1 MPATDAKGPIVRQKR
16 LSGLVNVSK
25 VYPVLL
31 DKIEIVHKVV
41 HSEHVPFHRGVWKGK
56 LQ

>member
-1 MPATDAKGPIVRQKR
+1 MLIKGGHSVPATDAKGPIVRQKG

-25 VYPVLL
+25 VYPALL

-41 HSEHVPFHRGVWKGK
+41 HSEHVPFH
-56 LQ
+56 